1 MNKTITRLL
10 ERLIFCLAQCDLSD
24 SNNYPYWHMFN
35 GEQKFSISGLI
46 ENVSMSNSSVLE
58 TFTCKQEER
67 FECKAGDAFGK
78 QRRFPHPLFW
88 DFKVTVL
95 A

>member
-1 MNKTITRLL
+1 ML
-10 ERLIFCLAQCDLSD
+10 
-24 SNNYPYWHMFN
+24 N
-35 GEQKFSISGLI
+35 GEQRVYILG
-46 ENVSMSNSSVLE
+46 SNRKCVQSPCETLLFLE

-88 DFKVTVL
+88 DFKVTTL
-95 A
+95 ARPLM